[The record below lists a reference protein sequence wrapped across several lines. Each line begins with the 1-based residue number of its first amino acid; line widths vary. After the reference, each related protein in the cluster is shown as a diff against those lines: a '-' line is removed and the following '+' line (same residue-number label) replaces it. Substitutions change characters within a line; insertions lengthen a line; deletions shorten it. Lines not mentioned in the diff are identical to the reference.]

1 MCNELVLYRNK
12 LETVLNFLNRELA
25 DAYRQ
30 ENTERISMLSH
41 YQGAFNIATQILYDT
56 VKIKNNSDHN
66 FENYYEELLN
76 DETGK

>member
-1 MCNELVLYRNK
+1 MYDELTLYRNK

-30 ENTERISMLSH
+30 ENTERISILSH
-41 YQGAFNIATQILYDT
+41 YQGAFNIAMQILYDT
-56 VKIKNNSDHN
+56 VKNNSDHN